1 MGLFDKKG
9 ISLAA
14 GFDYQAEQPLDSRF
28 ICSTKVELQQLIDGK
43 ATYKGLVTYCL
54 EDDKLYT
61 FNGTIFEEASKQ
73 EQEHYNELTQAIQ
86 ALKTE
91 LLGGADENNN
101 TLKKIADRL
110 NQEIQNRTSAI
121 SSLSE
126 ALNNSINSLSTDLN
140 QKISAETTR
149 AKEIESNLEEK
160 ITTETSVRT
169 QAITNLSTTYVA
181 QNDFAGYLNTN
192 SVAYKADLTNFITA
206 SINNL
211 DNYYTISAIDNKLN
225 NYALSSV
232 LSSYATKQDID
243 NLINGAPEAFD
254 TLKEIA
260 DYLET
265 HEEEAAGII
274 ADVADLTTNKAN
286 KSEVYTKI
294 EIDNKLDGKQDKL
307 TSGVNIKTINGESIL
322 GGGDIT
328 AVGPKGD
335 KGDTGPQGPQG
346 PTGPQGETG
355 PTGPQGE
362 RGLQGIQGPTGK
374 DGTNATITSVT
385 ASINNTSGTPT
396 VSVSMGGDESA
407 RTFHFEFSGL
417 KGEAGSSPETNL
429 TFVDLGNLD

>member
-1 MGLFDKKG
+1 MSLFDKKG

-28 ICSTKVELQQLIDGK
+28 ICSTKIELQQLIEGK

-54 EDDKLYT
+54 EDNKLYT
-61 FNGTIFEEASKQ
+61 FNGTIFEESSKQ
-73 EQEHYNELTQAIQ
+73 EQEHYNKLTQAIQ

-126 ALNNSINSLSTDLN
+126 NLNNSINSLSTDLN

-149 AKEIESNLEEK
+149 AKKIESNLDEK
-160 ITTETSVRT
+160 IIAETSART
-169 QAITNLSTTYVA
+169 QAITNLSTTYIT
-181 QNDFAGYLNTN
+181 QNDFASYLNTN
-192 SVAYKADLTNFITA
+192 SVAYKADLANFITT
-206 SINNL
+206 SVNNL
-211 DNYYTISAIDNKLN
+211 DNYYTISVINNKLN
-225 NYALSSV
+225 NYALASV

-274 ADVADLTTNKAN
+274 ADVADLTANKAN
-286 KSEVYTKI
+286 KSEVYTKTD
-294 EIDNKLDGKQDKL
+294 IDTKLDKKQDKL

-335 KGDTGPQGPQG
+335 KGDKGDTGPQGPQG
-346 PTGPQGETG
+346 ETGPQGE
-355 PTGPQGE
+355 QGE
-362 RGLQGIQGPTGK
+362 RGLQGIQGPAGK
-374 DGTNATITSVT
+374 DGANATITSVT

-396 VSVSMGGDESA
+396 VSVSIGGNESA

-417 KGEAGSSPETNL
+417 KGETGSSPETNL